1 MRILDRYLLGQF
13 LGWSAIGLGTL
24 VAFFIVVDLF
34 ERIDVFVDYR
44 TPLPIILRFYAY
56 GLTTILIQVVPL
68 VLLLGTLLSLGQLRR
83 FQELTAMQASGCSP
97 WRLARPLLLAALLV
111 SIAQYGV
118 AEMFAAD
125 HYAEK
130 QRILTEEIKR
140 LSGADRE
147 SQSAVRL
154 LGRGRRFFVAQFYDA
169 RSQTLRQVSLQ
180 ELAPPSLSRR
190 LDAERA
196 QYKDGVWRFEQ
207 GFYRTFED
215 GKETVR
221 AFGAYA
227 STSIEEQPEDFA
239 RRKVDPFV
247 AGMAELRRLAQRVGE
262 SGGEVQE
269 YWTDFHLR
277 ASYPLSGL
285 ILVLLGAGLSM
296 RVIRGGGVVYG
307 IGISIAVG
315 FAYLTLIR
323 IGQAFGYEGVLPPP
337 LAAWMAN
344 LLFAGLGSWIFWR
357 VAR

>member
-13 LGWSAIGLGTL
+13 LGWSFISLGTL

-34 ERIDVFVDYR
+34 ERIDVFVDYK
-44 TPLPIILRFYAY
+44 TPVPVIVRFYAY
-56 GLTTILIQVVPL
+56 GLTTILIQVLPL

-97 WRLARPLLLAALLV
+97 WRLARPLLLTGLV
-111 SIAQYGV
+111 VSLAQYGI
-118 AEMFAAD
+118 AERYSAE
-125 HYAEK
+125 HYAKK

-154 LGRGRRFFVAQFYDA
+154 LGRGSRFFVAQFYDA

-180 ELAPPSLSRR
+180 KLASPSLASRI
-190 LDAERA
+190 DAERA
-196 QYKDGVWRFEQ
+196 QFTDGVWRFEK

-215 GKETVR
+215 SMEVAY

-227 STSIEEQPEDFA
+227 STAIEERPEDFA

-285 ILVLLGAGLSM
+285 ILILLGAGLSM

-323 IGQAFGYEGVLPPP
+323 IGQALGYEGVLPPP

-344 LLFAGLGSWIFWR
+344 LLFASLGTWIFWR